1 MAGPGERDSLF
12 ASNQAQTLRL
22 IVYLTAAVALMVTD
36 HHSGY
41 MQRIRSGLS
50 GLATPLYRIA
60 QAPVELARWLHAAG
74 SERVA
79 LKRENDELRAN
90 LLLAQ
95 ARLNAARIETEQNQR
110 LLQLLDAGRRYRLSG
125 RLVQVFDIDI
135 DPYRQRLLLDGGADI
150 GIRPGQTLIDAWG
163 LVGQVLTVSAGT
175 ATVMLITD
183 PQHAVPVRNARTN
196 QRAIAYG
203 LGRGDRLLLPTLPIN
218 SDIQPG
224 DELVTSGL
232 GGRFPAGFPVAVVRE
247 VEPDA
252 NGMFAQAYAEPYAH
266 LQHSS
271 ELLLL
276 EEHAD
281 TGEAGNWP
289 ADGVGPPVHAPG
301 EAAGEPDTPAER
313 ATRGGRMP

>member
-1 MAGPGERDSLF
+1 MGGPGERDSLF
-12 ASNQAQTLRL
+12 ASSQAQTLRL

-41 MQRIRSGLS
+41 LERIRSTLAAA
-50 GLATPLYRIA
+50 ATPLYRVA
-60 QAPVELARWLHAAG
+60 QAPVEAARWLHAAG
-74 SERVA
+74 SERVE

-135 DPYRQRLLLDGGADI
+135 DPYRQRLLLDGGSDI
-150 GIRPGQTLIDAWG
+150 GIRSGQTLIDAYG
-163 LVGQVLTVSAGT
+163 LIGQVLSVATT
-175 ATVMLITD
+175 TTTVMLLTD

-203 LGRGDRLLLPTLPIN
+203 LGRSDRVLLPTLPIN
-218 SDIQPG
+218 SDVQVG

-247 VEPDA
+247 VEADV
-252 NGMFAQAYAEPYAH
+252 NGMFAQALAEPYARLH
-266 LQHSS
+266 QSS

-276 EEHAD
+276 EEHDAGAD
-281 TGEAGNWP
+281 LGEWP
-289 ADGVGPPVHAPG
+289 ADGVGPPTAPDD
-301 EAAGEPDTPAER
+301 AATGAAAPDAGP
-313 ATRGGRMP
+313 PP